1 MRQNSIEV
9 VFPKCQANWNTSS
22 GGYWERQD
30 PNRYQAK
37 DVATTIGSALFTDV
51 TIDLSAFFVQDRTF
65 FPAELIS
72 QSVGIVECN
81 SPAQWHNAASIRVY
95 DIITS
100 TPIDPL
106 QTLMDGV
113 VAGDFPGFPEYPLD
127 NQYILYGQY
136 SVYAANSNNS
146 FPGYMQLVQT
156 NNFGAGLPTAA
167 EKLYAYRIIIPDSDD
182 IPVGGSFLVPATR
195 YEIMGLTEAEE
206 ELERVYR
213 LRQSYEQLERS

>member
-1 MRQNSIEV
+1 MRENSIEV
-9 VFPKCQANWNTSS
+9 VFPKCNAIWNSAS
-22 GGYWERQD
+22 GGYWDRLD

-37 DVATTIGSALFTDV
+37 PVATNIGSALFTDV

-65 FPAELIS
+65 FPSELIS
-72 QSVGIVECN
+72 QSVGFVECA
-81 SPAQWHNAASIRVY
+81 SPAQWNNSASVIVY

-100 TPIDPL
+100 TPINPL

-127 NQYILYGQY
+127 NQFILYGNY
-136 SVYAANSNNS
+136 RVFAANSSNS
-146 FPGYMQLVQT
+146 FPGYMQMVQS
-156 NNFGAGLPTAA
+156 NNFGSGLPTAA

-182 IPVGGSFLVPATR
+182 VPTDGTLLVPATR
-195 YEIMGLTEAEE
+195 YQILGMTDAEE